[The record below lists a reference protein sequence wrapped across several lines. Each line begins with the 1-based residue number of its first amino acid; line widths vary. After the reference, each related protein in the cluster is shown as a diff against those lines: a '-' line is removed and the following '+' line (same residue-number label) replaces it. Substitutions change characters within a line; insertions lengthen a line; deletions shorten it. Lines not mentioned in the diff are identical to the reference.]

1 MISKIGWIDF
11 SPLHRERVKS
21 FIELMEEGGV
31 QDELG
36 VGTIRDAMSNKL
48 FPGFSTLHTR
58 AKYFFIT
65 PYILLDRERKQ
76 RKSES
81 GKDYFNRVEIETN
94 NTIIDFYESFKE
106 RKEESYFGKFKKDG
120 VLKRQP
126 SEIYWNGITT
136 LHLVNYDGTLDQLL
150 RDKHSTIEEL
160 LSCNQGDDM
169 VKEQGENNKPRL
181 VDAGS
186 ADNWIENIT
195 ENGLTLTPVEA
206 QLLRDRLI
214 KHTPNSLATELLT
227 NDRVWEVYKAAAY
240 KKDKG
245 NEQAS
250 NALINFVEKAYKLV
264 ENEELRA
271 NLITAHDLS
280 LFLYGPHIA
289 YNIRFAERVN
299 AAESVIQELRD
310 RGTVWHKTLEQR
322 MIDYNR
328 FDIGNCMQDVNVK
341 PTTRSFLKKVQQLV
355 TLQEKW
361 QNIETELCNRVEE
374 QEERNKKTKSRF
386 FKLKNNRVVD
396 ENEKGAWIGL
406 GLINYRYAAALAIMK
421 DIQEVLGK

>member
-1 MISKIGWIDF
+1 MTSKIGWIDF
-11 SPLHRERVKS
+11 SPLHRERVKR
-21 FIELMEEGGV
+21 FIELMEEDGV

-65 PYILLDRERKQ
+65 PYILLDKERKQ

-94 NTIIDFYESFKE
+94 NTIIKFYESCKE

-136 LHLVNYDGTLDQLL
+136 LRLVNYDGTLDQLL

-160 LSCNQGDDM
+160 LSCNQGDDT
-169 VKEQGENNKPRL
+169 VKEQGENNKPRV

-186 ADNWIENIT
+186 ADGWIENIT
-195 ENGLTLTPVEA
+195 EKGLTLTSVEA
-206 QLLRDRLI
+206 QILRDRLI
-214 KHTPNSLATELLT
+214 KHTPNSLPTELLT
-227 NDRVWEVYKAAAY
+227 NDEVWEVYKAAAY
-240 KKDKG
+240 KDKG
-245 NEQAS
+245 NEQIT

-264 ENEELRA
+264 ENEELRT

-289 YNIRFAERVN
+289 YNLRLAEQVK

-310 RGTVWHKTLEQR
+310 MGIVWLETLEQR
-322 MIDYNR
+322 MIDYKR
-328 FDIGNCMQDVNVK
+328 FDISNCMQDVNVK
-341 PTTRSFLKKVQQLV
+341 PTTRLFLKEVQQLV
-355 TLQEKW
+355 TQQEKW
-361 QNIETELCNRVEE
+361 QDIEPELCDRVEK

-396 ENEKGAWIGL
+396 ENEKGAWVGL
-406 GLINYRYAAALAIMK
+406 GLINYRYTAALAVMK
-421 DIQEVLGK
+421 DVQEVLGK

>member
-1 MISKIGWIDF
+1 MTSKIGWIDF
-11 SPLHRERVKS
+11 SPLHRERVKR
-21 FIELMEEGGV
+21 FIELMEEDGV

-48 FPGFSTLHTR
+48 FSGFSTLHTR

-65 PYILLDRERKQ
+65 PYILLDKERKQ

-94 NTIIDFYESFKE
+94 NTIIKFYESCKE

-136 LHLVNYDGTLDQLL
+136 LRLVNYDGTLDQLL

-160 LSCNQGDDM
+160 LSCNQGDDT
-169 VKEQGENNKPRL
+169 VKEQGENNKPRV

-186 ADNWIENIT
+186 ADGWIENIT
-195 ENGLTLTPVEA
+195 EKGLTLTSVEA
-206 QLLRDRLI
+206 QILRDRLI
-214 KHTPNSLATELLT
+214 KHTPNSLPTELLT
-227 NDRVWEVYKAAAY
+227 NDEVWEVYKAAAY
-240 KKDKG
+240 KDKG
-245 NEQAS
+245 NEQIT

-264 ENEELRA
+264 ENEELRT

-289 YNIRFAERVN
+289 YNLRLAEQVK

-310 RGTVWHKTLEQR
+310 MGIVWFETLEQR
-322 MIDYNR
+322 MIDYKR
-328 FDIGNCMQDVNVK
+328 FDISNCMQDVNVK
-341 PTTRSFLKKVQQLV
+341 PTTRLFLKEVQQLV
-355 TLQEKW
+355 TQQEKW
-361 QNIETELCNRVEE
+361 QDIEPELCDRVEK

-396 ENEKGAWIGL
+396 ENEKGAWVGL
-406 GLINYRYAAALAIMK
+406 GLINYRYTAALAVMK

>member
-1 MISKIGWIDF
+1 MTSKIGWIDF
-11 SPLHRERVKS
+11 SPLHRERVKR
-21 FIELMEEGGV
+21 FIELMEEDGV

-65 PYILLDRERKQ
+65 PYILLDKERKQ

-94 NTIIDFYESFKE
+94 NTIIKFYESCKE

-136 LHLVNYDGTLDQLL
+136 LRLVNYDGTLDQLL

-160 LSCNQGDDM
+160 LSCNQGDDT
-169 VKEQGENNKPRL
+169 VKEQGENNKPRV

-186 ADNWIENIT
+186 ADGWIENIT
-195 ENGLTLTPVEA
+195 EKGLTLTSVEA
-206 QLLRDRLI
+206 QILRDRLI
-214 KHTPNSLATELLT
+214 KHTPNSLPTELLT
-227 NDRVWEVYKAAAY
+227 NDEVWEVYKAAAY
-240 KKDKG
+240 KDKG
-245 NEQAS
+245 NEQIT

-264 ENEELRA
+264 ENEELRT

-289 YNIRFAERVN
+289 YNLRLAEQVK

-310 RGTVWHKTLEQR
+310 MGIVWLETLEQR
-322 MIDYNR
+322 MIDYKR
-328 FDIGNCMQDVNVK
+328 FNISNCMQDVNVK
-341 PTTRSFLKKVQQLV
+341 PTTRLFLKEVQQLV
-355 TLQEKW
+355 TQQEKW
-361 QNIETELCNRVEE
+361 QDIEPELCDLVEK

-396 ENEKGAWIGL
+396 ENEKGAWVGL
-406 GLINYRYAAALAIMK
+406 GLINYRYTAALAVMK
-421 DIQEVLGK
+421 DVQEVLGK

>member
-1 MISKIGWIDF
+1 MTSKIGWIDF
-11 SPLHRERVKS
+11 SPLHRERVKR
-21 FIELMEEGGV
+21 FIELMEEDGV

-65 PYILLDRERKQ
+65 PYILLDKERKQ

-94 NTIIDFYESFKE
+94 NTIIKFYESCKE

-136 LHLVNYDGTLDQLL
+136 LRLVNYDGTLDQLL

-160 LSCNQGDDM
+160 LSCNQGDDT
-169 VKEQGENNKPRL
+169 VKEQGENNKPRV

-186 ADNWIENIT
+186 ADGWIENIT
-195 ENGLTLTPVEA
+195 EKGLTLTSVEA
-206 QLLRDRLI
+206 QILRDRLI
-214 KHTPNSLATELLT
+214 KHTPNSLPTELLT
-227 NDRVWEVYKAAAY
+227 NDEVWEVYKAAAY
-240 KKDKG
+240 KDKG
-245 NEQAS
+245 NEQIT

-264 ENEELRA
+264 ENEELRT

-289 YNIRFAERVN
+289 YNLRLAEQVK

-310 RGTVWHKTLEQR
+310 MGIVWLETLEQR
-322 MIDYNR
+322 MIDYKR
-328 FDIGNCMQDVNVK
+328 FDISNCMQDVNVK
-341 PTTRSFLKKVQQLV
+341 PTTRLFLKKVQQLI
-355 TLQEKW
+355 TQQGKR
-361 QNIETELCNRVEE
+361 QNIETELCDLVEQ
-374 QEERNKKTKSRF
+374 QERKNKKKKRRF
-386 FKLKNNRVVD
+386 YKLEENRVVD

>member
-1 MISKIGWIDF
+1 
-11 SPLHRERVKS
+11 
-21 FIELMEEGGV
+21 MEEDGV

-94 NTIIDFYESFKE
+94 NTIIKFYESCKE

-136 LHLVNYDGTLDQLL
+136 LRLVNYDGTLDQLL

-160 LSCNQGDDM
+160 LSCNQGDDT
-169 VKEQGENNKPRL
+169 VKEQGENNKPRV

-186 ADNWIENIT
+186 ADGWIENIT
-195 ENGLTLTPVEA
+195 EKGLTLTSVEA
-206 QLLRDRLI
+206 QILRDRLI
-214 KHTPNSLATELLT
+214 KHTPNSLPTELLT
-227 NDRVWEVYKAAAY
+227 NDEVWEVYKAAAY
-240 KKDKG
+240 KDKG
-245 NEQAS
+245 NEQIT

-264 ENEELRA
+264 ENEELRT

-289 YNIRFAERVN
+289 YNLRLAEQVK

-310 RGTVWHKTLEQR
+310 MGIVWLETLEQR
-322 MIDYNR
+322 MIDYKR
-328 FDIGNCMQDVNVK
+328 FNISNCMQDVNVK
-341 PTTRSFLKKVQQLV
+341 PTTRLFLKEVQQLV
-355 TLQEKW
+355 TQQEKW
-361 QNIETELCNRVEE
+361 QDIEPELCDLVEK

-396 ENEKGAWIGL
+396 ENEKGAWVGL
-406 GLINYRYAAALAIMK
+406 GLINYRYTAALAVMK
-421 DIQEVLGK
+421 DVQEVLGK

>member
-1 MISKIGWIDF
+1 MPLKIGWIDF

-65 PYILLDRERKQ
+65 PYILLDKERKQ

-94 NTIIDFYESFKE
+94 NTIIKFYESCKE

-136 LHLVNYDGTLDQLL
+136 LRLVNYDGTLDQLL

-160 LSCNQGDDM
+160 LSCNQGDDT
-169 VKEQGENNKPRL
+169 VKEQGENNKPRV

-186 ADNWIENIT
+186 ADGWIENIT
-195 ENGLTLTPVEA
+195 EKGLTLTSVEA
-206 QLLRDRLI
+206 QILRDRLI
-214 KHTPNSLATELLT
+214 KHTPNSLPTELLT
-227 NDRVWEVYKAAAY
+227 NDEVWEVYKAAAY
-240 KKDKG
+240 KDKG
-245 NEQAS
+245 NEQIT

-264 ENEELRA
+264 ENEELRT

-289 YNIRFAERVN
+289 YNLRLAEQVK

-310 RGTVWHKTLEQR
+310 MGIVWLETLEQR
-322 MIDYNR
+322 MIDYKR
-328 FDIGNCMQDVNVK
+328 FDISNCMQDVNVK
-341 PTTRSFLKKVQQLV
+341 PTTRLFLKKVQQLI
-355 TLQEKW
+355 TQQGKR
-361 QNIETELCNRVEE
+361 QNIETELCDLVEQ
-374 QEERNKKTKSRF
+374 QERKNKKNKSRF
-386 FKLKNNRVVD
+386 YKLEENRVVD

-421 DIQEVLGK
+421 DIQEVLRK

>member
-1 MISKIGWIDF
+1 MTSKIGWIDF
-11 SPLHRERVKS
+11 SPLHRERVKR
-21 FIELMEEGGV
+21 FIELMEEDGV

-94 NTIIDFYESFKE
+94 NTIIKFYESCKE

-136 LHLVNYDGTLDQLL
+136 LRLVNYDGTLDQLL

-160 LSCNQGDDM
+160 LSCNQGDDT
-169 VKEQGENNKPRL
+169 VKEQGENNKPRV

-186 ADNWIENIT
+186 ADGWIENIT
-195 ENGLTLTPVEA
+195 EKGLTLTSVEA
-206 QLLRDRLI
+206 QILRDRLI
-214 KHTPNSLATELLT
+214 KHTPNSLPTELLT
-227 NDRVWEVYKAAAY
+227 NDEVWEVYKAAAY
-240 KKDKG
+240 KDKV
-245 NEQAS
+245 NEQIT

-264 ENEELRA
+264 EDEELRT

-289 YNIRFAERVN
+289 YNLRLAEQVK

-310 RGTVWHKTLEQR
+310 MGIVWLETLEQR
-322 MIDYNR
+322 MIDYKR
-328 FDIGNCMQDVNVK
+328 FNISNCMQDVNVK
-341 PTTRSFLKKVQQLV
+341 PTTRLFLKEVQQLV
-355 TLQEKW
+355 TQQEKW
-361 QNIETELCNRVEE
+361 QDIEPELCDLVEK

-396 ENEKGAWIGL
+396 ENEKGAWVGL
-406 GLINYRYAAALAIMK
+406 GLINYRYTAALAVMK
-421 DIQEVLGK
+421 DVQEVLGK

>member
-1 MISKIGWIDF
+1 MTSKIGWIDF
-11 SPLHRERVKS
+11 SPLHRERVKR
-21 FIELMEEGGV
+21 FIELMEEDGV

-65 PYILLDRERKQ
+65 PYILLDKERKQ

-94 NTIIDFYESFKE
+94 NTIIKFYESYKE

-136 LHLVNYDGTLDQLL
+136 LRLVNYDGTLDQLL

-160 LSCNQGDDM
+160 LSCNQGDVT
-169 VKEQGENNKPRL
+169 VKEQGENNKPRV

-186 ADNWIENIT
+186 ADRWIENIT
-195 ENGLTLTPVEA
+195 EKGLTLTSVEA
-206 QLLRDRLI
+206 QILRDRLI
-214 KHTPNSLATELLT
+214 KHTPNSLPTELLT
-227 NDRVWEVYKAAAY
+227 NDEVWEVYKAAAY
-240 KKDKG
+240 KDKG
-245 NEQAS
+245 NEQIT

-264 ENEELRA
+264 ENEELRT

-289 YNIRFAERVN
+289 YNLRLAEQVK

-310 RGTVWHKTLEQR
+310 MGIVWFETLEQR
-322 MIDYNR
+322 MIDYKR
-328 FDIGNCMQDVNVK
+328 FDISNCMQDVNVK
-341 PTTRSFLKKVQQLV
+341 PTTRLFLKEVQQLV
-355 TLQEKW
+355 TQQEKW
-361 QNIETELCNRVEE
+361 QDIEPELCDRVEK

-396 ENEKGAWIGL
+396 ENEKGAWVGL
-406 GLINYRYAAALAIMK
+406 GLINYRYTAALAVMK

>member
-1 MISKIGWIDF
+1 
-11 SPLHRERVKS
+11 
-21 FIELMEEGGV
+21 MEEDGV

-94 NTIIDFYESFKE
+94 NTIIKFYESCKE

-136 LHLVNYDGTLDQLL
+136 LRLVNYVGTLDQLL

-160 LSCNQGDDM
+160 LSCNQGDDT
-169 VKEQGENNKPRL
+169 VKEQGENNKPRV

-186 ADNWIENIT
+186 ADRWIENIT
-195 ENGLTLTPVEA
+195 EKGLTLTSVEA
-206 QLLRDRLI
+206 QILRDRLI
-214 KHTPNSLATELLT
+214 KHTPNSLPTELLT
-227 NDRVWEVYKAAAY
+227 NDEVWEVYKAAAY
-240 KKDKG
+240 KDKG
-245 NEQAS
+245 NEQIT

-264 ENEELRA
+264 ENEELRT

-289 YNIRFAERVN
+289 YNLRLAEQVK

-310 RGTVWHKTLEQR
+310 MGIVWFETLEQR
-322 MIDYNR
+322 MIDYKR
-328 FDIGNCMQDVNVK
+328 FDISNCMQDVNVK
-341 PTTRSFLKKVQQLV
+341 PTTRLFLKEVQQLV
-355 TLQEKW
+355 TQQEKW
-361 QNIETELCNRVEE
+361 QDIEPELCDRVEK

-396 ENEKGAWIGL
+396 ENEKGAWVGL
-406 GLINYRYAAALAIMK
+406 GLINYRYTAALAVMK

>member
-1 MISKIGWIDF
+1 MTSKIGWIDF
-11 SPLHRERVKS
+11 SPLHRERVKR
-21 FIELMEEGGV
+21 FIELMEEDGV

-65 PYILLDRERKQ
+65 PYILLDKERKQ

-94 NTIIDFYESFKE
+94 NTIIKFYESCKE

-136 LHLVNYDGTLDQLL
+136 LRLVNYDGTLDQLL

-160 LSCNQGDDM
+160 LSCNQGDDT
-169 VKEQGENNKPRL
+169 VKEQGENNKPRV

-186 ADNWIENIT
+186 ADGWIENIT
-195 ENGLTLTPVEA
+195 EKGLTLTSVEA
-206 QLLRDRLI
+206 QILRDRLI
-214 KHTPNSLATELLT
+214 KHTPNSLPTELLT
-227 NDRVWEVYKAAAY
+227 NDEVWEVYKAAAY
-240 KKDKG
+240 KDKG
-245 NEQAS
+245 NEQIT
-250 NALINFVEKAYKLV
+250 NALINFVEKAYKLA
-264 ENEELRA
+264 ENEELRT

-289 YNIRFAERVN
+289 YNLRLAEQVK

-310 RGTVWHKTLEQR
+310 MGIVWLETLEQR
-322 MIDYNR
+322 MIDYKR
-328 FDIGNCMQDVNVK
+328 FDISNCMQDVNVK
-341 PTTRSFLKKVQQLV
+341 PTTRLFLKKVQQLI
-355 TLQEKW
+355 TQQGKR
-361 QNIETELCNRVEE
+361 QNIETELCDLVEQ
-374 QEERNKKTKSRF
+374 QERKNKKNKSRF
-386 FKLKNNRVVD
+386 YKLEENRVVD

-406 GLINYRYAAALAIMK
+406 GLINYRYTAALAVMK
-421 DIQEVLGK
+421 DVQEVLGK

>member
-1 MISKIGWIDF
+1 MTSKIGWIDF
-11 SPLHRERVKS
+11 SPLHRERVKR
-21 FIELMEEGGV
+21 FIELMEEDGV

-65 PYILLDRERKQ
+65 PYILLDKERKP

-94 NTIIDFYESFKE
+94 NTIIKFYESCKE

-136 LHLVNYDGTLDQLL
+136 LRLVNYDGTLDQLL

-160 LSCNQGDDM
+160 LSCNQGDDT
-169 VKEQGENNKPRL
+169 VKEQGENNKPRV

-186 ADNWIENIT
+186 ADGWIENIT
-195 ENGLTLTPVEA
+195 EKGLTLTSVEA
-206 QLLRDRLI
+206 QILRDRLI
-214 KHTPNSLATELLT
+214 KHTPNSLPTELLT
-227 NDRVWEVYKAAAY
+227 NDEVWEVYKAAAY
-240 KKDKG
+240 KDKG
-245 NEQAS
+245 NEQIT

-264 ENEELRA
+264 ENEELRT

-299 AAESVIQELRD
+299 AAESVKQELRD

-322 MIDYNR
+322 MIDYKR
-328 FDIGNCMQDVNVK
+328 FDISNCMQNVNVK
-341 PTTRSFLKKVQQLV
+341 PTTRLFLKKVQQLI
-355 TLQEKW
+355 TQQGQR
-361 QNIETELCNRVEE
+361 QNIETELCDLVEQ
-374 QEERNKKTKSRF
+374 QERKNKKNKSRF
-386 FKLKNNRVVD
+386 YKLEENRVVD

>member
-1 MISKIGWIDF
+1 MTSKIGWIDF
-11 SPLHRERVKS
+11 SPLHRERVKR
-21 FIELMEEGGV
+21 FIELMEEDGV

-65 PYILLDRERKQ
+65 PYILLDKERKQ

-94 NTIIDFYESFKE
+94 NTIIKFYESCKE

-136 LHLVNYDGTLDQLL
+136 LRLVNYDGTLDQLL

-160 LSCNQGDDM
+160 LSCNQGDDT
-169 VKEQGENNKPRL
+169 VKEQGENNKPRV

-186 ADNWIENIT
+186 ADGWIENIT
-195 ENGLTLTPVEA
+195 EKGLTLTSVEA
-206 QLLRDRLI
+206 QILRDRLI
-214 KHTPNSLATELLT
+214 KHTPNSLPTELLT
-227 NDRVWEVYKAAAY
+227 NDEVWEVYKAAAY
-240 KKDKG
+240 KDKG
-245 NEQAS
+245 NEQIT

-264 ENEELRA
+264 ENEELRT

-289 YNIRFAERVN
+289 YNLRLAEQVK

-310 RGTVWHKTLEQR
+310 MGIVWLETLEQR
-322 MIDYNR
+322 MIDYKR
-328 FDIGNCMQDVNVK
+328 FDISNCMQDVNVK
-341 PTTRSFLKKVQQLV
+341 PTTRLFLKKVQQLI
-355 TLQEKW
+355 TQQGKR
-361 QNIETELCNRVEE
+361 QNIETELCDLVEQ
-374 QEERNKKTKSRF
+374 QERKNKKNKSRF
-386 FKLKNNRVVD
+386 YKLEENRVVD

>member
-1 MISKIGWIDF
+1 
-11 SPLHRERVKS
+11 
-21 FIELMEEGGV
+21 MEEDGV

-94 NTIIDFYESFKE
+94 NTIIKFYESCKE

-136 LHLVNYDGTLDQLL
+136 LRLVNYDGTLDQLL

-160 LSCNQGDDM
+160 LSCNQGDDT
-169 VKEQGENNKPRL
+169 VKEQGENNKPRV

-186 ADNWIENIT
+186 ADGWIENIT
-195 ENGLTLTPVEA
+195 EKGLTLTSVEA
-206 QLLRDRLI
+206 QILRDRLI
-214 KHTPNSLATELLT
+214 KHTPNSLPTELLT
-227 NDRVWEVYKAAAY
+227 NDEVWEVYKAAAY
-240 KKDKG
+240 KDKG
-245 NEQAS
+245 NEQIT

-264 ENEELRA
+264 EDEELRT

-289 YNIRFAERVN
+289 YNLRLAEQVK

-310 RGTVWHKTLEQR
+310 MGIVWLETLEQR
-322 MIDYNR
+322 MIDYKR
-328 FDIGNCMQDVNVK
+328 FNISNCMQDVNVK
-341 PTTRSFLKKVQQLV
+341 PTTRLFLKEVQQLV
-355 TLQEKW
+355 TQQEKW
-361 QNIETELCNRVEE
+361 QDIEPELCDLVEK

-396 ENEKGAWIGL
+396 ENEKGAWVGL
-406 GLINYRYAAALAIMK
+406 GLINYRYTAALAVMK
-421 DIQEVLGK
+421 DVQEVLGK

>member
-1 MISKIGWIDF
+1 MTSKIGWIDF
-11 SPLHRERVKS
+11 SPLHRERVKR
-21 FIELMEEGGV
+21 FIELMEEDGV

-94 NTIIDFYESFKE
+94 NTIIKFYESCKE

-120 VLKRQP
+120 VQKRQP

-136 LHLVNYDGTLDQLL
+136 LRLVNYDGTLDQLL

-160 LSCNQGDDM
+160 LSCNQGDDT
-169 VKEQGENNKPRL
+169 VKEQGENNKPRV

-186 ADNWIENIT
+186 ADGWIENIT
-195 ENGLTLTPVEA
+195 EKGLTLTSVEA
-206 QLLRDRLI
+206 QILRDRLI
-214 KHTPNSLATELLT
+214 KHTPNSLPTELLT
-227 NDRVWEVYKAAAY
+227 NDEVWEVYKAAAY
-240 KKDKG
+240 KDKG
-245 NEQAS
+245 NEQIT

-264 ENEELRA
+264 ENEELRT

-289 YNIRFAERVN
+289 YNLRLAEQVK

-310 RGTVWHKTLEQR
+310 MGIVWHETLEQR
-322 MIDYNR
+322 MIDYKR
-328 FDIGNCMQDVNVK
+328 FDISNCMQDVNVK
-341 PTTRSFLKKVQQLV
+341 PTTRLFLKEVQQLI
-355 TLQEKW
+355 TQQEKW
-361 QNIETELCNRVEE
+361 QDIETELCNRVEE

-386 FKLKNNRVVD
+386 FKLKNNRAVD

>member
-1 MISKIGWIDF
+1 MTSKIGWIDF
-11 SPLHRERVKS
+11 SPLHRERVKR
-21 FIELMEEGGV
+21 FIELMEEDGV

-65 PYILLDRERKQ
+65 PYILLDKERKQ

-160 LSCNQGDDM
+160 LSCNQGDDT
-169 VKEQGENNKPRL
+169 VKEQGENNKPRV

-186 ADNWIENIT
+186 ADGWIENIT
-195 ENGLTLTPVEA
+195 EKGLTLTSVEA
-206 QLLRDRLI
+206 QILRDRLI
-214 KHTPNSLATELLT
+214 KHTPNSLPTELLT
-227 NDRVWEVYKAAAY
+227 NDEVWEVYKAAAY
-240 KKDKG
+240 KDKG
-245 NEQAS
+245 NEQIT

-264 ENEELRA
+264 ENEELRT

-289 YNIRFAERVN
+289 YNLRLAEQVK

-310 RGTVWHKTLEQR
+310 MGIVWLETLEQR
-322 MIDYNR
+322 MIDYKR
-328 FDIGNCMQDVNVK
+328 FDISNCMQDVNVK
-341 PTTRSFLKKVQQLV
+341 PTTRLFLKEVQQLV
-355 TLQEKW
+355 TQQGKW
-361 QNIETELCNRVEE
+361 QNIETELCDLVEQ
-374 QEERNKKTKSRF
+374 QERKNKKNKSRF
-386 FKLKNNRVVD
+386 YKLEENRVVD

-406 GLINYRYAAALAIMK
+406 GLINYRYAAALAVMK

>member
-1 MISKIGWIDF
+1 MTSKIGWIDF
-11 SPLHRERVKS
+11 SPLHRERVKR
-21 FIELMEEGGV
+21 FIELMEEDGV

-65 PYILLDRERKQ
+65 PYILLDKERKQ

-94 NTIIDFYESFKE
+94 NTIIKFYESCKE

-136 LHLVNYDGTLDQLL
+136 LRLVNYDGTLDQLL

-160 LSCNQGDDM
+160 LSCNQGDDT
-169 VKEQGENNKPRL
+169 VKEQGENNKPRV

-186 ADNWIENIT
+186 ADGWIENIT
-195 ENGLTLTPVEA
+195 EKGLTLTSVEA
-206 QLLRDRLI
+206 QILRDRLI
-214 KHTPNSLATELLT
+214 KHTPNSLPTELLT
-227 NDRVWEVYKAAAY
+227 NDEVWEVYKAAAY
-240 KKDKG
+240 KDKG
-245 NEQAS
+245 NEQIT

-264 ENEELRA
+264 ENEELRT

-299 AAESVIQELRD
+299 AAESVKQELRD

-322 MIDYNR
+322 MIDYKR
-328 FDIGNCMQDVNVK
+328 FDISNCMQNVNVK
-341 PTTRSFLKKVQQLV
+341 PTTRLFLKKVQQLI
-355 TLQEKW
+355 TQQGQR
-361 QNIETELCNRVEE
+361 QNIETELCDLVEQ
-374 QEERNKKTKSRF
+374 QERKNKKNKSRF
-386 FKLKNNRVVD
+386 YKLEENRVVD

>member
-1 MISKIGWIDF
+1 MTSKIGWIDF

-65 PYILLDRERKQ
+65 PYILLDKERKQ

-94 NTIIDFYESFKE
+94 NTIIKFYDSCKE

-136 LHLVNYDGTLDQLL
+136 LRLVNYDGTLDQLL

-160 LSCNQGDDM
+160 LSCNQGDDT
-169 VKEQGENNKPRL
+169 VKEQGENNKPRV

-186 ADNWIENIT
+186 ADGWIENIT
-195 ENGLTLTPVEA
+195 EKGLTLTSVEA
-206 QLLRDRLI
+206 QILRDRLI
-214 KHTPNSLATELLT
+214 KHTPNSLPTELLT
-227 NDRVWEVYKAAAY
+227 NDEVWEVYKAAAY
-240 KKDKG
+240 KDKG
-245 NEQAS
+245 NEQIT

-264 ENEELRA
+264 ENEELRT

-289 YNIRFAERVN
+289 YNLRLAEQVK

-310 RGTVWHKTLEQR
+310 MGIVWLETLEQR
-322 MIDYNR
+322 MIDYKR
-328 FDIGNCMQDVNVK
+328 FDISNCMQDVNVK
-341 PTTRSFLKKVQQLV
+341 PTTRLFLKKVQQLI
-355 TLQEKW
+355 TQQGKR
-361 QNIETELCNRVEE
+361 QNIETELCDLVEQ
-374 QEERNKKTKSRF
+374 QERKNKKNKSRF
-386 FKLKNNRVVD
+386 YKLEENRVVD

-421 DIQEVLGK
+421 DIQEVLRK

>member
-1 MISKIGWIDF
+1 MTSKIGWIDF
-11 SPLHRERVKS
+11 SPLHRERVKR
-21 FIELMEEGGV
+21 FIELMEEDGV

-58 AKYFFIT
+58 AKYFFIR

-94 NTIIDFYESFKE
+94 NTIIKFYESCKE

-136 LHLVNYDGTLDQLL
+136 LRLVNYDGTLDQLL

-160 LSCNQGDDM
+160 LSCNQGDDT
-169 VKEQGENNKPRL
+169 VKEQGENNKPRV

-186 ADNWIENIT
+186 ADGWIENIT
-195 ENGLTLTPVEA
+195 EKGLTLTSVEA
-206 QLLRDRLI
+206 QILRDRLI
-214 KHTPNSLATELLT
+214 KHTPNSLPTELLT
-227 NDRVWEVYKAAAY
+227 NDEVWEVYKAAAY
-240 KKDKG
+240 KDKG
-245 NEQAS
+245 NEQIT

-264 ENEELRA
+264 ENEELRT

-289 YNIRFAERVN
+289 YNLRLAEQVK

-310 RGTVWHKTLEQR
+310 MGIVWLETLEQR
-322 MIDYNR
+322 MIDYKR
-328 FDIGNCMQDVNVK
+328 FDISNCMQDVNVK
-341 PTTRSFLKKVQQLV
+341 PTTRLFLKEVQQLV
-355 TLQEKW
+355 TQQEKW
-361 QNIETELCNRVEE
+361 QDIEPELCDRVEK

-396 ENEKGAWIGL
+396 ENEKGAWVGL
-406 GLINYRYAAALAIMK
+406 GLINYRYTAALAVMK
-421 DIQEVLGK
+421 DVQEVLGK

>member
-1 MISKIGWIDF
+1 MTSKIGWIDF
-11 SPLHRERVKS
+11 SPLHRERVKR
-21 FIELMEEGGV
+21 FIELMEEDGV

-94 NTIIDFYESFKE
+94 NTIIKFYESCKE

-136 LHLVNYDGTLDQLL
+136 LRLVNYDGTLDQLL

-160 LSCNQGDDM
+160 LSCNQGDDT
-169 VKEQGENNKPRL
+169 VKEQGENNKPRV

-186 ADNWIENIT
+186 ADGWIENIT
-195 ENGLTLTPVEA
+195 EKGLTLTSVEA
-206 QLLRDRLI
+206 QILRDRLI
-214 KHTPNSLATELLT
+214 KHTPNSLPTELLT
-227 NDRVWEVYKAAAY
+227 NDEVWEVYKAAAY
-240 KKDKG
+240 KDKG
-245 NEQAS
+245 NEQIT
-250 NALINFVEKAYKLV
+250 NAFINFVEKAYKLV
-264 ENEELRA
+264 ENEELRT

-289 YNIRFAERVN
+289 YNLRLAEQVK

-310 RGTVWHKTLEQR
+310 MGIVWLETLEQR
-322 MIDYNR
+322 MIDYKR
-328 FDIGNCMQDVNVK
+328 FDISNCMQDVNVK
-341 PTTRSFLKKVQQLV
+341 PTTRLFLKKVQQLI
-355 TLQEKW
+355 TQQGKR
-361 QNIETELCNRVEE
+361 QNIETELCDLVEQ
-374 QEERNKKTKSRF
+374 QERKNKKNKSRF
-386 FKLKNNRVVD
+386 YKLEENRVVD

-406 GLINYRYAAALAIMK
+406 GLINYRYTAALAVMK
-421 DIQEVLGK
+421 DVQEVLGK

>member
-1 MISKIGWIDF
+1 MTSKIGWIDF
-11 SPLHRERVKS
+11 SPLHRERVKR
-21 FIELMEEGGV
+21 FIELMEEDGV

-94 NTIIDFYESFKE
+94 NTIIKFYESCKE

-136 LHLVNYDGTLDQLL
+136 LRLVNYDGTLDQLL

-160 LSCNQGDDM
+160 LSCNQGDDT
-169 VKEQGENNKPRL
+169 VKEQGENNKPRV

-186 ADNWIENIT
+186 ADGWIENIT
-195 ENGLTLTPVEA
+195 EKGLTLTSVEA
-206 QLLRDRLI
+206 QILRDRLI
-214 KHTPNSLATELLT
+214 KHTPNSLPTELLT
-227 NDRVWEVYKAAAY
+227 NDEVWEVYKAAAY
-240 KKDKG
+240 KDKG
-245 NEQAS
+245 NEQIT

-264 ENEELRA
+264 ENEELRT

-289 YNIRFAERVN
+289 YNLRLAEQVK

-310 RGTVWHKTLEQR
+310 MGIVWRETLEQR
-322 MIDYNR
+322 MIDYKR
-328 FDIGNCMQDVNVK
+328 FDISNCMQDVNVK
-341 PTTRSFLKKVQQLV
+341 PTTRLFLKEVQQLV
-355 TLQEKW
+355 TQQEKW
-361 QNIETELCNRVEE
+361 QDIEPELCDRVEK

-396 ENEKGAWIGL
+396 ENEKGAWVGL
-406 GLINYRYAAALAIMK
+406 GLINYRYTAALAVMK
-421 DIQEVLGK
+421 DVQEVLGK

>member
-1 MISKIGWIDF
+1 MTSKIGWIDF
-11 SPLHRERVKS
+11 SPLHRERVKR
-21 FIELMEEGGV
+21 FIELMEEDGV

-94 NTIIDFYESFKE
+94 NTIIKFYESCKE

-136 LHLVNYDGTLDQLL
+136 LRLVNYDGTLDQLL

-160 LSCNQGDDM
+160 LSCNQGDDT
-169 VKEQGENNKPRL
+169 VKEQGENNKPRV

-186 ADNWIENIT
+186 ADGWIENIT
-195 ENGLTLTPVEA
+195 EKGLTLTSVEA
-206 QLLRDRLI
+206 QILRDRLI
-214 KHTPNSLATELLT
+214 KHTPNSLPTELLT
-227 NDRVWEVYKAAAY
+227 NDEVWEVYKAAAY
-240 KKDKG
+240 KDKG
-245 NEQAS
+245 NEQIT

-264 ENEELRA
+264 ENEELRT

-289 YNIRFAERVN
+289 YNLRLAEQVK

-310 RGTVWHKTLEQR
+310 MGIVWLETLEQR
-322 MIDYNR
+322 MIDYKR
-328 FDIGNCMQDVNVK
+328 FDISNCMQDVNVK
-341 PTTRSFLKKVQQLV
+341 PTTRLFLKEVQQLV
-355 TLQEKW
+355 TQQEKW
-361 QNIETELCNRVEE
+361 QDIEPELCDRVEK

-396 ENEKGAWIGL
+396 ENEKGAWVGL
-406 GLINYRYAAALAIMK
+406 GLINYRYTAALAVMK
-421 DIQEVLGK
+421 DVKEVLGK

>member
-1 MISKIGWIDF
+1 MTSKIGWIDF
-11 SPLHRERVKS
+11 SPLHRERVKR
-21 FIELMEEGGV
+21 FIELMEEDGV

-58 AKYFFIT
+58 AKCFFIT
-65 PYILLDRERKQ
+65 PYILLDKERKQ

-94 NTIIDFYESFKE
+94 NTIIKFYESCKE

-136 LHLVNYDGTLDQLL
+136 LRLVNYDGTLDQLL

-160 LSCNQGDDM
+160 LSCNQGDDT
-169 VKEQGENNKPRL
+169 VKEQGENNKPRV

-186 ADNWIENIT
+186 ADGWIENIT
-195 ENGLTLTPVEA
+195 EKGLTLTSVEA
-206 QLLRDRLI
+206 QILRDRLI
-214 KHTPNSLATELLT
+214 KHTPNSLPTELLT
-227 NDRVWEVYKAAAY
+227 NDEVWEVYKAAAY
-240 KKDKG
+240 KDKG
-245 NEQAS
+245 NEQIT

-264 ENEELRA
+264 ENEELRT

-289 YNIRFAERVN
+289 YNLRLAEQVK

-310 RGTVWHKTLEQR
+310 MGIVWLETLEQR
-322 MIDYNR
+322 MIDYKR
-328 FDIGNCMQDVNVK
+328 FDISNCMQDVNVK
-341 PTTRSFLKKVQQLV
+341 PTTRLFLKKVQQLI
-355 TLQEKW
+355 TQQGKR
-361 QNIETELCNRVEE
+361 QNIETELCDLVEQ
-374 QEERNKKTKSRF
+374 QERKNKKNKSRF
-386 FKLKNNRVVD
+386 YKLEENRVVD

-406 GLINYRYAAALAIMK
+406 GLINYRYTAALAVMK
-421 DIQEVLGK
+421 DVQEVLGK

>member
-1 MISKIGWIDF
+1 MTSKIGWIDF
-11 SPLHRERVKS
+11 SPLHRERVKRI
-21 FIELMEEGGV
+21 IELMEEDGV

-65 PYILLDRERKQ
+65 PYILLDKERKQ

-94 NTIIDFYESFKE
+94 NTIIKFYESCKE

-136 LHLVNYDGTLDQLL
+136 LRLVNYDGTLDQLL

-160 LSCNQGDDM
+160 LSCNQGDDT
-169 VKEQGENNKPRL
+169 VKEQGENNKPRV

-186 ADNWIENIT
+186 ADGWIENIT
-195 ENGLTLTPVEA
+195 EKGLTLTSVEA
-206 QLLRDRLI
+206 QILRDRLI
-214 KHTPNSLATELLT
+214 KHTPNSLPTELLT
-227 NDRVWEVYKAAAY
+227 NDEVWEVYKAAAY
-240 KKDKG
+240 KDKG
-245 NEQAS
+245 NEQIT

-264 ENEELRA
+264 ENEELRT

-289 YNIRFAERVN
+289 YNLRLAEQVK

-310 RGTVWHKTLEQR
+310 MGIVWLETLEQR
-322 MIDYNR
+322 MIDYKR
-328 FDIGNCMQDVNVK
+328 FDISNCMQDVNVK
-341 PTTRSFLKKVQQLV
+341 PTTRLFLKKVQQLI
-355 TLQEKW
+355 TQQGKR
-361 QNIETELCNRVEE
+361 QNIETELCDLVEQ
-374 QEERNKKTKSRF
+374 QERKNKKNKSRF
-386 FKLKNNRVVD
+386 YKLEENRVVD

-406 GLINYRYAAALAIMK
+406 GLINYRYTAALAVMK
-421 DIQEVLGK
+421 DVQEVLGK

>member
-1 MISKIGWIDF
+1 MTSKIGWIDF
-11 SPLHRERVKS
+11 SPLHRERVKR
-21 FIELMEEGGV
+21 FIELMEEDGV

-94 NTIIDFYESFKE
+94 NTIIKFYESCKE

-136 LHLVNYDGTLDQLL
+136 LRLVNYDGTLDQLL

-160 LSCNQGDDM
+160 LSCNQGDDT
-169 VKEQGENNKPRL
+169 VKEQGENNKPRV

-186 ADNWIENIT
+186 ADGWIENIT
-195 ENGLTLTPVEA
+195 EKGLTLTSVEA
-206 QLLRDRLI
+206 QILRDRLI
-214 KHTPNSLATELLT
+214 KHTPNSLPTELLT
-227 NDRVWEVYKAAAY
+227 NDEVWEVYKAAAY
-240 KKDKG
+240 KDKG
-245 NEQAS
+245 NEQIT

-264 ENEELRA
+264 ENEELRT

-289 YNIRFAERVN
+289 YNLRLAEQVK

-310 RGTVWHKTLEQR
+310 MGIVWLETLEQR
-322 MIDYNR
+322 MIDYKR
-328 FDIGNCMQDVNVK
+328 FDISNCMQDVNVK
-341 PTTRSFLKKVQQLV
+341 PTTRLFLKEVQQLV
-355 TLQEKW
+355 TQQEKW
-361 QNIETELCNRVEE
+361 QDIEPELCDRVEK

-396 ENEKGAWIGL
+396 ENEKGAWVGL
-406 GLINYRYAAALAIMK
+406 GLINYRYTAALAVMK
-421 DIQEVLGK
+421 DVQEVLGK

>member
-1 MISKIGWIDF
+1 MTSKIGWIDF
-11 SPLHRERVKS
+11 SPLHRERVKR
-21 FIELMEEGGV
+21 FIELMEEDGV

-65 PYILLDRERKQ
+65 PYILLDKERKQ

-81 GKDYFNRVEIETN
+81 GKDYFNRVEIKTN
-94 NTIIDFYESFKE
+94 NTIIKFYESYKE

-136 LHLVNYDGTLDQLL
+136 LRLVNYDGTLDQLL

-160 LSCNQGDDM
+160 LSCNQGDDT
-169 VKEQGENNKPRL
+169 VKEQGENNKPRV

-186 ADNWIENIT
+186 ADGWIENIT
-195 ENGLTLTPVEA
+195 EKGLTLTSVEA
-206 QLLRDRLI
+206 QILRDRLV
-214 KHTPNSLATELLT
+214 KHTPNSLPTELLT
-227 NDRVWEVYKAAAY
+227 NDEVWEVYKAAAY
-240 KKDKG
+240 KDKG
-245 NEQAS
+245 NEQIT

-264 ENEELRA
+264 ENEELRT

-289 YNIRFAERVN
+289 YNLRLAEQVK

-310 RGTVWHKTLEQR
+310 MGIVWLETLEQR
-322 MIDYNR
+322 MIDYKR
-328 FDIGNCMQDVNVK
+328 FDISNCMQDVNVK
-341 PTTRSFLKKVQQLV
+341 PTTRLFLKEVQQLV
-355 TLQEKW
+355 TQQEKW
-361 QNIETELCNRVEE
+361 QDIEPELCDLVEK

-396 ENEKGAWIGL
+396 ENEKGTWVGL
-406 GLINYRYAAALAIMK
+406 GLINYRYTAALAVMK
-421 DIQEVLGK
+421 DVQEVLGK

>member
-1 MISKIGWIDF
+1 MTSKIGWIDF

-65 PYILLDRERKQ
+65 PYILLDKERKQ

-94 NTIIDFYESFKE
+94 NTIIKFYESCKE

-136 LHLVNYDGTLDQLL
+136 LRLVNYDGTLDQLL

-160 LSCNQGDDM
+160 LSCNQGDDT
-169 VKEQGENNKPRL
+169 VKEQGENNKPRV

-186 ADNWIENIT
+186 ADGWIENIT
-195 ENGLTLTPVEA
+195 EKGLTLTSVEA
-206 QLLRDRLI
+206 QILRDRLI
-214 KHTPNSLATELLT
+214 KHTPNSLPTELLT
-227 NDRVWEVYKAAAY
+227 NDEVWEVYKAAAY
-240 KKDKG
+240 KDKG
-245 NEQAS
+245 NEQIT

-264 ENEELRA
+264 ENEELRT

-289 YNIRFAERVN
+289 YNLRLAEQVK

-310 RGTVWHKTLEQR
+310 MGIVWLETLEQR
-322 MIDYNR
+322 MIDYKR
-328 FDIGNCMQDVNVK
+328 FDISNCMQDVNVK
-341 PTTRSFLKKVQQLV
+341 PTTRLFLKKVQQLI
-355 TLQEKW
+355 TQQGKR
-361 QNIETELCNRVEE
+361 QNIETELCDLVEQ
-374 QEERNKKTKSRF
+374 QERKNKKNKSRF
-386 FKLKNNRVVD
+386 YKLEENRVVD

-421 DIQEVLGK
+421 DIQEVLRK

>member
-1 MISKIGWIDF
+1 MTSKIGWIDF
-11 SPLHRERVKS
+11 SPLHRERVKR
-21 FIELMEEGGV
+21 FIELMEEDGV

-65 PYILLDRERKQ
+65 PYILLDKERKQ

-94 NTIIDFYESFKE
+94 NTIIKFYESCKE

-136 LHLVNYDGTLDQLL
+136 LRLVNYDGTLDQLL

-160 LSCNQGDDM
+160 LSCNQGDDT
-169 VKEQGENNKPRL
+169 VKEQGENNKPRV

-186 ADNWIENIT
+186 ADGWIENIT
-195 ENGLTLTPVEA
+195 EKGLTLTSVEA
-206 QLLRDRLI
+206 QILRDRLI
-214 KHTPNSLATELLT
+214 KHTPNSLPTELLT
-227 NDRVWEVYKAAAY
+227 NDEVWEVYKAAAY
-240 KKDKG
+240 KDKG
-245 NEQAS
+245 NEQIT

-264 ENEELRA
+264 ENEELRT

-289 YNIRFAERVN
+289 YNLRLAEQVK

-310 RGTVWHKTLEQR
+310 MGIVWLETLEQR
-322 MIDYNR
+322 MIDYKR
-328 FDIGNCMQDVNVK
+328 FDISNCMQDVNVK
-341 PTTRSFLKKVQQLV
+341 PTTRLFLKKVQQLI
-355 TLQEKW
+355 TQQGKR
-361 QNIETELCNRVEE
+361 QNIETELCDLVEQ
-374 QEERNKKTKSRF
+374 QERKNKKNKSRF
-386 FKLKNNRVVD
+386 YKLEENRVVD

-406 GLINYRYAAALAIMK
+406 GLINYRYTAALAVMK
-421 DIQEVLGK
+421 DVQEVLGK

>member
-1 MISKIGWIDF
+1 MTSKIGWIDF
-11 SPLHRERVKS
+11 SPLHRERVKR
-21 FIELMEEGGV
+21 FIELMEEDGV

-94 NTIIDFYESFKE
+94 NTIIKFYESCKE

-136 LHLVNYDGTLDQLL
+136 LRLVNYDGTLDQLL

-160 LSCNQGDDM
+160 LSCNQGDDT
-169 VKEQGENNKPRL
+169 VKEQGENNKPRV

-186 ADNWIENIT
+186 ADGWIENIT
-195 ENGLTLTPVEA
+195 EKGLTLTSVEA
-206 QLLRDRLI
+206 QILRDRLI
-214 KHTPNSLATELLT
+214 KHTPNSLPTELLT
-227 NDRVWEVYKAAAY
+227 NDEVWEVYKAAAY
-240 KKDKG
+240 KDKG
-245 NEQAS
+245 NEQITNAS
-250 NALINFVEKAYKLV
+250 INFVEKAYKLV
-264 ENEELRA
+264 ENEELRT

-289 YNIRFAERVN
+289 YNLRLAEQVK

-310 RGTVWHKTLEQR
+310 MGIVWLETLEQR
-322 MIDYNR
+322 MIDYKR
-328 FDIGNCMQDVNVK
+328 FDISNCMQDVNVK
-341 PTTRSFLKKVQQLV
+341 PTTRLFLKKVQQLI
-355 TLQEKW
+355 TQQGKR
-361 QNIETELCNRVEE
+361 QNIETELCDLVEQ
-374 QEERNKKTKSRF
+374 QERKNKKNKSRF
-386 FKLKNNRVVD
+386 YKLEENRVVD

-406 GLINYRYAAALAIMK
+406 GLINYRYTAALAVMK
-421 DIQEVLGK
+421 DVQEVLGK

>member
-1 MISKIGWIDF
+1 MTSKIGWIDF

-94 NTIIDFYESFKE
+94 NTIIKFYESCKE

-136 LHLVNYDGTLDQLL
+136 LRLVNYDGTLDQLL

-160 LSCNQGDDM
+160 LSCNQGDDT
-169 VKEQGENNKPRL
+169 VKEQGENNKPRV

-186 ADNWIENIT
+186 ADGWIENIT
-195 ENGLTLTPVEA
+195 EKGLTLTSVEA
-206 QLLRDRLI
+206 QILRDRLI
-214 KHTPNSLATELLT
+214 KHTPNSLPTELLT
-227 NDRVWEVYKAAAY
+227 NDEVWEVYKAAAY
-240 KKDKG
+240 KDKG
-245 NEQAS
+245 NEQIT

-264 ENEELRA
+264 ENEELRT

-289 YNIRFAERVN
+289 YNLRLAEQVK

-310 RGTVWHKTLEQR
+310 MGIVWLETLEQR
-322 MIDYNR
+322 MIDYKR
-328 FDIGNCMQDVNVK
+328 FDISNCMQDVNVK
-341 PTTRSFLKKVQQLV
+341 PTTRLFLKKVQQLI
-355 TLQEKW
+355 TQQGKR
-361 QNIETELCNRVEE
+361 QNIETELCDLVE
-374 QEERNKKTKSRF
+374 Q
-386 FKLKNNRVVD
+386 
-396 ENEKGAWIGL
+396 
-406 GLINYRYAAALAIMK
+406 
-421 DIQEVLGK
+421 Q

>member
-1 MISKIGWIDF
+1 
-11 SPLHRERVKS
+11 
-21 FIELMEEGGV
+21 MEEDGV

-65 PYILLDRERKQ
+65 PYILLDKERKQ

-94 NTIIDFYESFKE
+94 NTIIKFYESYKE

-136 LHLVNYDGTLDQLL
+136 LRLVNYDGTLDQLL

-160 LSCNQGDDM
+160 LSCNQGDVT
-169 VKEQGENNKPRL
+169 VKEQGENNKPRV

-186 ADNWIENIT
+186 ADRWIENIT
-195 ENGLTLTPVEA
+195 EKGLTLTSVEA
-206 QLLRDRLI
+206 QILRDRLI
-214 KHTPNSLATELLT
+214 KHTPNSLPTELLT
-227 NDRVWEVYKAAAY
+227 NDEVWEVYKAAAY
-240 KKDKG
+240 KDKG
-245 NEQAS
+245 NEQIT

-264 ENEELRA
+264 ENEELRT

-289 YNIRFAERVN
+289 YNLRLAEQVK

-310 RGTVWHKTLEQR
+310 MGIVWFETLEQR
-322 MIDYNR
+322 MIDYKR
-328 FDIGNCMQDVNVK
+328 FDISNCMQDVNVK
-341 PTTRSFLKKVQQLV
+341 PTTRLFLKEVQQLV
-355 TLQEKW
+355 TQQEKW
-361 QNIETELCNRVEE
+361 QDIEPELCDRVEK

-396 ENEKGAWIGL
+396 ENEKGAWVGL
-406 GLINYRYAAALAIMK
+406 GLINYRYTAALAVMK

>member
-1 MISKIGWIDF
+1 MTSKIGWIDF
-11 SPLHRERVKS
+11 SPLHRERVKR
-21 FIELMEEGGV
+21 FIELMEEDGV

-65 PYILLDRERKQ
+65 PYILLDKERKQ

-94 NTIIDFYESFKE
+94 NTIIKFYESCKE

-136 LHLVNYDGTLDQLL
+136 LRLVNYDGTLDQLL

-160 LSCNQGDDM
+160 LSCNQGDDT
-169 VKEQGENNKPRL
+169 VKEQGENNKPRV

-186 ADNWIENIT
+186 ADGWIENIT
-195 ENGLTLTPVEA
+195 EKGLTLTSVEA
-206 QLLRDRLI
+206 QILRDRLI
-214 KHTPNSLATELLT
+214 KHTPNSLPTELLT
-227 NDRVWEVYKAAAY
+227 NDEVWEVYKAAAY
-240 KKDKG
+240 KDKG
-245 NEQAS
+245 NEQIT

-264 ENEELRA
+264 ENEELRT

-299 AAESVIQELRD
+299 AAESVKQELRD

-322 MIDYNR
+322 MIDYKR
-328 FDIGNCMQDVNVK
+328 FDISNCMQNVNVK
-341 PTTRSFLKKVQQLV
+341 PTTRLFLKKVQQLI
-355 TLQEKW
+355 TQQGKR
-361 QNIETELCNRVEE
+361 QNIETELCDLVEQ
-374 QEERNKKTKSRF
+374 QERKNKKNKSRF
-386 FKLKNNRVVD
+386 YKLEENRVVD

>member
-1 MISKIGWIDF
+1 
-11 SPLHRERVKS
+11 
-21 FIELMEEGGV
+21 MEEDGV

-65 PYILLDRERKQ
+65 PYILLDKERKQ

-94 NTIIDFYESFKE
+94 NTIIKFYESCKE

-136 LHLVNYDGTLDQLL
+136 LRLVNYDGTLDQLL

-160 LSCNQGDDM
+160 LSCNQGDDT
-169 VKEQGENNKPRL
+169 VKEQGENNKPRV

-186 ADNWIENIT
+186 ADGWIENIT
-195 ENGLTLTPVEA
+195 EKGLTLTSVEA
-206 QLLRDRLI
+206 QILRDRLI
-214 KHTPNSLATELLT
+214 KHTPNSLPTELLT
-227 NDRVWEVYKAAAY
+227 NDEVWEVYKAAAY
-240 KKDKG
+240 KDKG
-245 NEQAS
+245 NEQIT

-264 ENEELRA
+264 ENEELRT

-289 YNIRFAERVN
+289 YNLRLAEQVK

-310 RGTVWHKTLEQR
+310 MGIVWLETLEQR
-322 MIDYNR
+322 MIDYKR
-328 FDIGNCMQDVNVK
+328 FDISNCMQDVNVK
-341 PTTRSFLKKVQQLV
+341 PTTRLFLKKVQQLI
-355 TLQEKW
+355 TQQGKR
-361 QNIETELCNRVEE
+361 QNIETELCDLVEQ
-374 QEERNKKTKSRF
+374 QERKNKKNKSRF
-386 FKLKNNRVVD
+386 YKLEENRVVD

>member
-1 MISKIGWIDF
+1 MTSKIGWIDF

-65 PYILLDRERKQ
+65 PYILLDKERKQ

-94 NTIIDFYESFKE
+94 NTIIKFYESCKE

-136 LHLVNYDGTLDQLL
+136 LRLVNYDGTLDQLL

-160 LSCNQGDDM
+160 LSCNQGDDT
-169 VKEQGENNKPRL
+169 VKEQGENNKPRV

-186 ADNWIENIT
+186 ADGWIENIT
-195 ENGLTLTPVEA
+195 EKGLTLTSVEA
-206 QLLRDRLI
+206 QILRDRLI
-214 KHTPNSLATELLT
+214 KHTPNSLPTELLT
-227 NDRVWEVYKAAAY
+227 NDEVWEVYKAAAY
-240 KKDKG
+240 KDKG
-245 NEQAS
+245 NEQIT

-264 ENEELRA
+264 ENEELRT

-289 YNIRFAERVN
+289 YNLRLAEQVK

-310 RGTVWHKTLEQR
+310 MGIVWLETLEQR
-322 MIDYNR
+322 MIDYKR
-328 FDIGNCMQDVNVK
+328 FDISNCMQDVNVK
-341 PTTRSFLKKVQQLV
+341 PTTRLFLKKVQQLI
-355 TLQEKW
+355 TQQGKR
-361 QNIETELCNRVEE
+361 QNIETELCDLVEQ
-374 QEERNKKTKSRF
+374 QERKNKKNKSRF
-386 FKLKNNRVVD
+386 YKLEENRVVD
-396 ENEKGAWIGL
+396 KNEKGAWIGL

-421 DIQEVLGK
+421 DIQEVLRK

>member
-1 MISKIGWIDF
+1 
-11 SPLHRERVKS
+11 
-21 FIELMEEGGV
+21 MEEDGV

-94 NTIIDFYESFKE
+94 NTIIKFYESCKE

-120 VLKRQP
+120 VQKRQP

-136 LHLVNYDGTLDQLL
+136 LRLVNYDGTLDQLL

-160 LSCNQGDDM
+160 LSCNQGDDT
-169 VKEQGENNKPRL
+169 VKEQGENNKPRV

-186 ADNWIENIT
+186 ADGWIENIT
-195 ENGLTLTPVEA
+195 EKGLTLTSVEA
-206 QLLRDRLI
+206 QILRDRLI
-214 KHTPNSLATELLT
+214 KHTPNSLPTELLT
-227 NDRVWEVYKAAAY
+227 NDEVWEVYKAAAY
-240 KKDKG
+240 KDKG
-245 NEQAS
+245 NEQIT

-264 ENEELRA
+264 ENEELRT

-289 YNIRFAERVN
+289 YNLRLAEQVK

-310 RGTVWHKTLEQR
+310 MGIVWHETLEQR
-322 MIDYNR
+322 MIDYKR
-328 FDIGNCMQDVNVK
+328 FDISNCMQDVNVK
-341 PTTRSFLKKVQQLV
+341 PTTRLFLKEVQQLI
-355 TLQEKW
+355 TQQEKW
-361 QNIETELCNRVEE
+361 QDIETELCNRVEE

-386 FKLKNNRVVD
+386 FKLKNNRAVD

>member
-1 MISKIGWIDF
+1 
-11 SPLHRERVKS
+11 
-21 FIELMEEGGV
+21 MEEDGV

-65 PYILLDRERKQ
+65 PYILLDKERKQ

-160 LSCNQGDDM
+160 LSCNQGDDT
-169 VKEQGENNKPRL
+169 VKEQGENNKPRV

-186 ADNWIENIT
+186 ADGWIENIT
-195 ENGLTLTPVEA
+195 EKGLTLTSVEA
-206 QLLRDRLI
+206 QILRDRLI
-214 KHTPNSLATELLT
+214 KHTPNSLPTELLT
-227 NDRVWEVYKAAAY
+227 NDEVWEVYKAAAY
-240 KKDKG
+240 KDKG
-245 NEQAS
+245 NEQIT

-264 ENEELRA
+264 ENEELRT

-289 YNIRFAERVN
+289 YNLRLAEQVK

-310 RGTVWHKTLEQR
+310 MGIVWLETLEQR
-322 MIDYNR
+322 MIDYKR
-328 FDIGNCMQDVNVK
+328 FDISNCMQDVNVK
-341 PTTRSFLKKVQQLV
+341 PTTRLFLKEVQQLV
-355 TLQEKW
+355 TQQGKW
-361 QNIETELCNRVEE
+361 QNIETELCDLVEQ
-374 QEERNKKTKSRF
+374 QERKNKKNKSRF
-386 FKLKNNRVVD
+386 YKLEENRVVD

-406 GLINYRYAAALAIMK
+406 GLINYRYAAALAVMK

>member
-1 MISKIGWIDF
+1 MTSKIGWIDF
-11 SPLHRERVKS
+11 SPLHRERVKR
-21 FIELMEEGGV
+21 FIELMEEDGV

-94 NTIIDFYESFKE
+94 NTIIKFYESCKE

-136 LHLVNYDGTLDQLL
+136 LRLVNYDGTLDQLL

-160 LSCNQGDDM
+160 LSCNQGDDT
-169 VKEQGENNKPRL
+169 VKEQGENNKPRV

-186 ADNWIENIT
+186 ADGWIENIT
-195 ENGLTLTPVEA
+195 EKGLTLTSVEA
-206 QLLRDRLI
+206 QILRDRLI
-214 KHTPNSLATELLT
+214 KHTPNSLPTELLT
-227 NDRVWEVYKAAAY
+227 NDEVWEVYKAAAY
-240 KKDKG
+240 KDKG
-245 NEQAS
+245 NEQIT
-250 NALINFVEKAYKLV
+250 NAFINFVEKAYKLV
-264 ENEELRA
+264 ENEELRT

-289 YNIRFAERVN
+289 YNLRLAEQVK

-310 RGTVWHKTLEQR
+310 MGIVWLETLEQR
-322 MIDYNR
+322 MIDYKR
-328 FDIGNCMQDVNVK
+328 FDISNCMQDVNVK
-341 PTTRSFLKKVQQLV
+341 PTTRLFLKEVQQLV
-355 TLQEKW
+355 TQQEKW
-361 QNIETELCNRVEE
+361 QDIEPELCDRVEK

-396 ENEKGAWIGL
+396 ENEKGAWVGL
-406 GLINYRYAAALAIMK
+406 GLINYRYTAALAVMK
-421 DIQEVLGK
+421 DVQEVLGK

>member
-1 MISKIGWIDF
+1 MTSKIGWIDF
-11 SPLHRERVKS
+11 SPLHRERVKR
-21 FIELMEEGGV
+21 FIELMEEDGV

-65 PYILLDRERKQ
+65 PYILLDKERKQ

-94 NTIIDFYESFKE
+94 NTIIKFYESCKE

-136 LHLVNYDGTLDQLL
+136 LRLVNYDGTLDQLL

-160 LSCNQGDDM
+160 LSCNQGDDT
-169 VKEQGENNKPRL
+169 VKEQGENNKPRV

-186 ADNWIENIT
+186 ADGWIENIT
-195 ENGLTLTPVEA
+195 EKGLTLTSVEA
-206 QLLRDRLI
+206 QILRDRLI
-214 KHTPNSLATELLT
+214 KHTPNSLPTELLT
-227 NDRVWEVYKAAAY
+227 NDEVWEVYKAAAY
-240 KKDKG
+240 KDKG
-245 NEQAS
+245 NEQIT

-264 ENEELRA
+264 ENEELRT

-289 YNIRFAERVN
+289 YNLRLAEQVK

-310 RGTVWHKTLEQR
+310 MGIVWLETLEQR
-322 MIDYNR
+322 MIDYKR
-328 FDIGNCMQDVNVK
+328 FDISNCMQDVNVK
-341 PTTRSFLKKVQQLV
+341 PTTRLFLKKVQQLI
-355 TLQEKW
+355 TQQGKR
-361 QNIETELCNRVEE
+361 QNIETELCDLVEQ
-374 QEERNKKTKSRF
+374 QERKNKKIKVGS
-386 FKLKNNRVVD
+386 
-396 ENEKGAWIGL
+396 IS
-406 GLINYRYAAALAIMK
+406 
-421 DIQEVLGK
+421 

>member
-1 MISKIGWIDF
+1 MTSKIGWIDF
-11 SPLHRERVKS
+11 SPLHRERVKR
-21 FIELMEEGGV
+21 FIELMEEDGV

-94 NTIIDFYESFKE
+94 NTIIKFYESCKE

-136 LHLVNYDGTLDQLL
+136 LRLVNYDGTLDQLL

-160 LSCNQGDDM
+160 LSCNQGDDT
-169 VKEQGENNKPRL
+169 VKEQGENNKPRV

-186 ADNWIENIT
+186 ADGWIENIT
-195 ENGLTLTPVEA
+195 EKGLTLTSVEA
-206 QLLRDRLI
+206 QILRDRLI
-214 KHTPNSLATELLT
+214 KHTPNSLPTELLT
-227 NDRVWEVYKAAAY
+227 NDEVWEVYKAAAY
-240 KKDKG
+240 KDKG
-245 NEQAS
+245 NEQIT

-264 ENEELRA
+264 ENEELRT

-289 YNIRFAERVN
+289 YNLRLAEQVK

-310 RGTVWHKTLEQR
+310 MGIVWLETLEQR
-322 MIDYNR
+322 MIDYKR
-328 FDIGNCMQDVNVK
+328 FDISNCMQAVNVK
-341 PTTRSFLKKVQQLV
+341 PTTRLFLKEVQQLV
-355 TLQEKW
+355 TQQEKW
-361 QNIETELCNRVEE
+361 QDIEPELCDRVEK

-396 ENEKGAWIGL
+396 ENEKGAWVGL
-406 GLINYRYAAALAIMK
+406 GLINYRYTAALAVMK
-421 DIQEVLGK
+421 DVQEVLGK